1 MDPKN
6 TAVAAFIIYCR
17 NRWGTF
23 LAHLSS
29 VDDSDLQEQKL
40 FHSTMWGRQNRV
52 YRKLEEL

>member
-6 TAVAAFIIYCR
+6 TVVATFIIYYR
-17 NRWGTF
+17 NRGGTF

-29 VDDSDLQEQKL
+29 VDDSDLQQQKL
-40 FHSTMWGRQNRV
+40 FHSTMWGRQSRV